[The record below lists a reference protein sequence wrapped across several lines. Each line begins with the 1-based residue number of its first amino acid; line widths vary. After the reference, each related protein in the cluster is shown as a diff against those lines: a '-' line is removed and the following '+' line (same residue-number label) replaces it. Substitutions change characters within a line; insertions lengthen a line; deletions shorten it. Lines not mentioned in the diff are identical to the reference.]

1 MCGERCN
8 QICSMIHYE
17 IMKMIML
24 PVISLMQHSIVQQ
37 RKGMSRMRHTN
48 VKIIT
53 VTAALSAALLGM
65 TGCSG
70 LKQEPLPE
78 VKLSIWWGDESDR
91 ELIGNILEE
100 FKAEYAEEAHF
111 DITVSKE
118 DVQNSKG
125 TVLSNPSNAADIYM
139 FADDQFEA
147 LRQAGALLEITENTD
162 QVINANGG
170 VDNGACRSAMHD
182 GKLYAYPLT
191 AGNGYF
197 LYYNSAYFEEE
208 DLKSLDRIL
217 EIAAENGKKMTMDY
231 SSGWY
236 IYSFFKGAGLELGLN
251 PDGISN
257 YCNWNATDTP
267 YKGVDVAESMLRIAM
282 HEGFLSCDDAGFLYG
297 VENGTIIA
305 GINGAWN
312 VETVKK
318 AWGENFAAAK
328 LPCYMLAGDSVQMC
342 SFSGYKLLGINPNS
356 ENSYWAMKLA
366 ERLSDEEAQTKRFE
380 LVGECP
386 SNIKAAS
393 SALVQTS
400 PAIAALAEQSEY
412 AYAQRIADSYW
423 HPTYIFGITIAGGN
437 SDDQDLQTLLDN
449 MTMEITGTA
458 E

>member
-1 MCGERCN
+1 
-8 QICSMIHYE
+8 
-17 IMKMIML
+17 ML
-24 PVISLMQHSIVQQ
+24 PIKKLYIIIAFESLFNLIQHGTTAK
-37 RKGMSRMRHTN
+37 RYELRMRHTKI
-48 VKIIT
+48 KIIT
-53 VTAALSAALLGM
+53 VTAALAATLLGM
-65 TGCSG
+65 TGCSA

-78 VKLSIWWGDESDR
+78 VKLSIWWSDENDR
-91 ELIGNILEE
+91 ELIENIIEE
-100 FKAEYAEEAHF
+100 FKTEHAEEALF
-111 DITVSKE
+111 EITVSKE
-118 DVQNSKG
+118 SVQTSKE
-125 TVLSNPSNAADIYM
+125 TVLSNPNNAADIYM

-162 QVINANGG
+162 QVIDANGG
-170 VDNGACRSAMHD
+170 VDNGVCRSAMHD

-197 LYYNSAYFEEE
+197 LYYNSAYFKEE
-208 DLKSLDRIL
+208 DLNSLDRIL
-217 EIAAENGKKMTMDY
+217 EIAAENGKKMAMDY

-267 YKGVDVAESMLRIAM
+267 YRGVDVAEAMLQVAA
-282 HEGFLSCDDAGFLYG
+282 HEGFISCDDAGFLNG

-312 VETVKK
+312 VEAVKK
-318 AWGENFAAAK
+318 AWGENFAATK
-328 LPCYMLAGDSVQMC
+328 LPCYTLAGDSVQMC

-366 ERLSDEEAQTKRFE
+366 ERLSDEDSQLKRFE
-380 LVGECP
+380 LIGECP
-386 SNIKAAS
+386 SNVKAAS
-393 SALVQTS
+393 SSLVQAS

-412 AYAQRIADSYW
+412 AYAQRIADAYW
-423 HPTYIFGITIAGGN
+423 HPSYIFGITMAGGN
-437 SDDQDLQTLLDN
+437 SDDQDLQTLLDT
-449 MTMEITGTA
+449 MTMEITGKA